1 MPAHKCRQIARVYYQ
16 NAIQAQSHLVSEAS
30 HVLESQADHMS
41 ASMVDACFQEA
52 SQACLIMDS
61 KIQLTFFLF
70 RLLKE
75 FQLQE
80 TIDLS
85 P

>member
-1 MPAHKCRQIARVYYQ
+1 
-16 NAIQAQSHLVSEAS
+16 
-30 HVLESQADHMS
+30 
-41 ASMVDACFQEA
+41 
-52 SQACLIMDS
+52 
-61 KIQLTFFLF
+61 LF

-85 P
+85 HHTGNTGNGGMEQVHEEEDD